1 MFTTTLN
8 LNEERKNR
16 FESGRLSPIGR
27 RGGGRGRWVPQVS
40 GLQCMTAVTVAEEFS
55 KVKLTGNVSER
66 RNRYESVLHNLMGFT
81 LVCANH

>member
-1 MFTTTLN
+1 MGA
-8 LNEERKNR
+8 
-16 FESGRLSPIGR
+16 SGIRLTVNDGR
-27 RGGGRGRWVPQVS
+27 
-40 GLQCMTAVTVAEEFS
+40 TVAEEFS